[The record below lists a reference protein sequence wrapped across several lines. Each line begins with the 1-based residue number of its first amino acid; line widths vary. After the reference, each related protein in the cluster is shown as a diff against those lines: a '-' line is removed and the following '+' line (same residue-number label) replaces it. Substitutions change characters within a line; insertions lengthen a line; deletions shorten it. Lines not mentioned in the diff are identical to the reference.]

1 MEEHLKSRMNDTI
14 AQVGVLVNEWD
25 NNSQVPEVDWTRIR
39 SFEFQDRLNRR
50 NTRIK
55 RLEGSAC
62 VLCKEFEAHVCHT
75 SVYNLSGLYISTL
88 VQNLTYRACPAK
100 QHRGSQTGDFGSKP

>member
-39 SFEFQDRLNRR
+39 SFEFQDRLNKR
-50 NTRIK
+50 NTRLK

-62 VLCKEFEAHVCHT
+62 VLCKEFEAHVCPA
-75 SVYNLSGLYISTL
+75 SVFNLSG
-88 VQNLTYRACPAK
+88 
-100 QHRGSQTGDFGSKP
+100 